1 MVMVSDTF
9 IGNAKNMARLG
20 GIPDYPFIALPHPV
34 SSLDREG
41 IDDLVKRFFPQI
53 LGLLLARR

>member
-20 GIPDYPFIALPHPV
+20 GIPDYPFIVLPHPV
-34 SSLDREG
+34 SSLDRNG
-41 IDDLVKRFFPQI
+41 IDELVKRFFPQI